1 MERRS
6 GFLYFAWPVA
16 SIAVL
21 FAFPLSFWY
30 VPAWGA
36 SFPASRS
43 NSPWPSLPL
52 TPVLQQPPLR
62 QPHSP
67 FTLFLSK
74 ILERGKDSRP
84 SLLLPDSLRLH
95 PLSSSSTPNEAP
107 AVFLPSGCSRR
118 WVTSTSTS
126 SSLKEGAKS
135 SERSKR
141 SASGGWSGSGEA
153 CDYF

>member
-95 PLSSSSTPNEAP
+95 PLSSSSTPQWGTRS
-107 AVFLPSGCSRR
+107 L
-118 WVTSTSTS
+118 
-126 SSLKEGAKS
+126 SSLGLLEEVGHLHFNFVFS
-135 SERSKR
+135 QGRSKKLR
-141 SASGGWSGSGEA
+141 KKQKIGEWGLIR
-153 CDYF
+153 